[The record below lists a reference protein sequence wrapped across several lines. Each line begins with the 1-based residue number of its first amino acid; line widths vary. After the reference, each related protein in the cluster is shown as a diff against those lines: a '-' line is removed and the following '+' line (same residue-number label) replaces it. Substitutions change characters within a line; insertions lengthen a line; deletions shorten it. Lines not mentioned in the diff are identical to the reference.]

1 MIDASDPMRL
11 SGRSA
16 DALVAVRAYVG
27 SDAIRAVID
36 LLAGLEEQ
44 YRADLEIVSVNNLVP
59 LQTAL
64 KQVSAL
70 RRSIVAD
77 QHLDPKIL

>member
-1 MIDASDPMRL
+1 MTDSVAL
-11 SGRSA
+11 AHKAA

-27 SDAIRAVID
+27 SDAIRAVVQ
-36 LLAGLEEQ
+36 LLDGLEAQ
-44 YRADLEIVSVNNLVP
+44 YKADLEVVSVDNLVP

-64 KQVSAL
+64 RQVTAL
-70 RRSIVAD
+70 RRSILAD